1 MSLDARRFDHAGDRI
16 PPKFDADWS
25 LGPSRT
31 ARVESGGRG
40 RVMDFDARRM
50 IVDEAD
56 KARCVYRILDGS
68 VMISKMLPDG
78 RRQIIELLG
87 PGDVFGITTTGVHQS
102 AAETLAPS
110 RVAAYDRALLD
121 SDPDLQLLIAER
133 LKSQLCAL
141 HDHAMLLGR
150 KTARERVATFI
161 IRLLP
166 GRGGGGCR
174 GPAGRVDSHDVT
186 VSLTRQEIAD
196 YLGVTLETVS
206 RAFSQLKREG
216 VLAYGHHDPVTVTD
230 VCRLCRLTGAH

>member
-1 MSLDARRFDHAGDRI
+1 MSLEARRFDHAEDRV

-25 LGPSRT
+25 LGPSRK
-31 ARVESGGRG
+31 ASVENGVRG
-40 RVMDFDARRM
+40 RMLDFEARRP
-50 IVDEAD
+50 IIDEAE
-56 KARCVYRILDGS
+56 KARCVYRIVEGS

-87 PGDVFGITTTGVHQS
+87 PGDVFGITTTGTHQS
-102 AAETLAPS
+102 AAEALSPC
-110 RVAAYDRALLD
+110 RIAAYERALVE
-121 SDPDLQLLIAER
+121 SDRDLQLLIAER
-133 LKSQLCAL
+133 MKSQICAL

-166 GRGGGGCR
+166 GRGGAGCR
-174 GPAGRVDSHDVT
+174 GPADPADRSAVT

-216 VLAYGHHDPVTVTD
+216 VLSYGRHDAVTVTN